1 MGIYLFFNLYF
12 WIMEK
17 ELQKIAKT
25 SKEIAKI
32 EIKTKMIDLLLEFK
46 KLEQYEKQKSSNCDN
61 LDHMILYHNGR
72 SDAFQI
78 AQLKI
83 ESFINYLTNE
93 IKNGN

>member
-1 MGIYLFFNLYF
+1 
-12 WIMEK
+12 MEK

-25 SKEIAKI
+25 SKEIARI

-61 LDHMILYHNGR
+61 LDHMIFYHNGR

-78 AQLKI
+78 VQLKI
-83 ESFINYLTNE
+83 ESFINYLTHE